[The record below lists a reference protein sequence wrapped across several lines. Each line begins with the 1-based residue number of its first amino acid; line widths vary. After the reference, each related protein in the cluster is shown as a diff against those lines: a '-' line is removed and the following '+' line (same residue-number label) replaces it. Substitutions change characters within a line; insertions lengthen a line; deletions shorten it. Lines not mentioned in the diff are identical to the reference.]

1 MGTIALEAELHGDL
15 NADEVRSVVGAALRR
30 ETELARA
37 RRDQF
42 ARDCGAFEARYRMQ
56 SDEFMRRFEAG
67 ELGDAADYFDW
78 FAAKRGLDLWER
90 KLGILS
96 AVSV

>member
-1 MGTIALEAELHGDL
+1 MGTIALEADL
-15 NADEVRSVVGAALRR
+15 RGGVNADEVRSVVGAALRR
-30 ETELARA
+30 EAELARA
-37 RRDQF
+37 RRDQY
-42 ARDCGAFEARYRMQ
+42 ARACRAYEERYTMTSDTFMQQFE
-56 SDEFMRRFEAG
+56 SG

-90 KLGILS
+90 KLRILT